1 MTDKVEL
8 IDVPAQEPKSV
19 TPEFPSISEAKNAG
33 WSKSEIEIAEK
44 HGMLKKE
51 EKTEVKE
58 EAKEEVKESEIVK
71 EVNKEEEPKKEEQLQ
86 KEVKYDGIPDYDL
99 TPEQEKLLDG
109 VLPKGNSTRGLYH
122 RMKNERMQ
130 RQKYAMELAKE
141 KQERLVLEARL
152 AEVSKN
158 QKQDSDNIFE
168 EDPEDKPMTMKAWR
182 QLQQQEAEERRKME
196 TQMNERAVI
205 ISQANEM
212 HSEAA
217 REMLPD
223 FDDSVRLAKEVMA
236 NVSLIDDRVKRIKAT
251 ALIKQFIAAAG
262 EADKY
267 SADDYNPA
275 IMAYELGQLH
285 PNYGKKADT
294 DGKQETP
301 AGKDNGGL
309 TPGQMKKLEES
320 NLRRASS
327 ASVSGNGGNR
337 TVSADEVDLADL
349 NRMTATQRY
358 NFREKYPARYEKLL
372 RG

>member
-1 MTDKVEL
+1 MTEQVEM
-8 IDVPAQEPKSV
+8 IDVTSQETIAK
-19 TPEFPSISEAKNAG
+19 TPEFPSINDVKTAG

-51 EKTEVKE
+51 EKPEVKPEVKDEGKEGEKEVEVKE
-58 EAKEEVKESEIVK
+58 DQ
-71 EVNKEEEPKKEEQLQ
+71 KKEEQVQ
-86 KEVKYDGIPDYDL
+86 KEIKYDGVPEYDL
-99 TPEQEKLLDG
+99 TPEQEKLLNE

-130 RQKYAMELAKE
+130 RQKFAMELAKE
-141 KQERLVLEARL
+141 KAERLALEAKIN
-152 AEVSKN
+152 EMSKA
-158 QKQDSDNIFE
+158 KKPEDENIFG
-168 EDPEDKPMTMKAWR
+168 EDPEEKPLTMKAWKM
-182 QLQQQEAEERRKME
+182 LQQQEAEERIARESK
-196 TQMNERAVI
+196 MNERALI

-212 HSEAA
+212 HSESA

-223 FDDSVRLAKEVMA
+223 FDDSIKLAKEVMA
-236 NVSLIDDRVKRIKAT
+236 NVNIIDDRIKMIKAK
-251 ALIKQFIAAAG
+251 ALIRQFVSAAG

-267 SADDYNPA
+267 STDDYNPA
-275 IMAYELGQLH
+275 IMAYELGQMH

-309 TPGQMKKLEES
+309 TPEQMKRLEDS

-327 ASVSGNGGNR
+327 ASVSGNGGKR

-349 NRMTATQRY
+349 NRMTAAQRY
-358 NFREKYPARYEKLL
+358 NFREKYPTRYEKLL

>member
-1 MTDKVEL
+1 MIEQVEL
-8 IDVPAQEPKSV
+8 NDVTSQETTTK
-19 TPEFPSISEAKNAG
+19 TPEFPSMNDVKTAG

-44 HGMLKKE
+44 HGMIKKE
-51 EKTEVKE
+51 EKPEVKE
-58 EAKEEVKESEIVK
+58 EEKEVK
-71 EVNKEEEPKKEEQLQ
+71 KEEEVVKEEPKNSDQAQ
-86 KEVKYDGIPDYDL
+86 KEIKFDVVPEYDL
-99 TPEQEKLLDG
+99 TPEQEKLLNE

-141 KQERLVLEARL
+141 KAERLALEAKL
-152 AEVSKN
+152 SEMVKGN
-158 QKQDSDNIFE
+158 KQDSENIFG

-182 QLQQQEAEERRKME
+182 QLQQQEAEERTLREQK
-196 TQMNERAVI
+196 MNERASI

-217 REMLPD
+217 REMIPD
-223 FDDSVRLAKEVMA
+223 FDDSIKLAKEVMA
-236 NVSLIDDRVKRIKAT
+236 NVSLIDDNVKRIKAK
-251 ALIKQFIAAAG
+251 ALIRHFIEAAG

-309 TPGQMKKLEES
+309 TPEQMKRLEES

-327 ASVSGNGGNR
+327 ASVSGNGGKR